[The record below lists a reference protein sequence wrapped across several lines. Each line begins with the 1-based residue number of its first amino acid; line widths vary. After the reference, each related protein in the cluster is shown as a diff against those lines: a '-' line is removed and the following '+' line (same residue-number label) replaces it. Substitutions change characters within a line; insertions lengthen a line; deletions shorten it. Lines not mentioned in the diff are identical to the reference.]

1 MSNQK
6 MTKSDISRQ
15 AEKLGVNTRTLTR
28 RESGEHL
35 PKHGVVDR
43 IFQICNE
50 GASDAPQWDGRGQ
63 PPHRTSDGQKGR
75 HTGSEGLEIGDS
87 EQTAKIDMAEM
98 GGEMIERYVKLLEKE
113 VERLEGVN
121 AELSARLHKLLQKK
135 PG

>member
-1 MSNQK
+1 

-75 HTGSEGLEIGDS
+75 HTGSEGLKIGDS
-87 EQTAKIDMAEM
+87 EQTAKIT
-98 GGEMIERYVKLLEKE
+98 GSGEMINRYIKLLEK
-113 VERLEGVN
+113 G
-121 AELSARLHKLLQKK
+121 
-135 PG
+135 